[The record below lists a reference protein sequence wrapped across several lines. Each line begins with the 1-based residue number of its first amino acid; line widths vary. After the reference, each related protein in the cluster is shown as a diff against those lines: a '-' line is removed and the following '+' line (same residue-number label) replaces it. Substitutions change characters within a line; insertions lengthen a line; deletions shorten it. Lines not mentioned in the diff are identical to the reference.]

1 MREKTIYEEA
11 IEILKDGLSFLK
23 DEKQK
28 EYFEKTVEYLGNA
41 HDIANNEEKTTLL
54 DDAAVKFANQLC
66 FILFRENTITE
77 ELTTKLRAL
86 ITPEESSKLSAEFN
100 TARQNRIEELNKQH
114 EAIVDEQKEL
124 DIFFG
129 VISGK
134 SVEEAKE
141 LMAKHEAD
149 IKSAMNK

>member
-1 MREKTIYEEA
+1 MEVKTIFQEA
-11 IEILKDGLSFLK
+11 TDILVKGAPLLK
-23 DEKQK
+23 DESQK
-28 EYFEKTVEYLGNA
+28 EYFDKTIEYLNNA
-41 HDIANNEEKTTLL
+41 KNIADTDEKIVLL
-54 DDAAVKFANQLC
+54 DDATVKYANQLC
-66 FILFRENTITE
+66 FILFRENVITDE
-77 ELTTKLRAL
+77 ITTAIRNL
-86 ITPEESSKLSAEFN
+86 ITPEESSRLAGEYNK
-100 TARQNRIEELNKQH
+100 ARQARIDELNKQH

-149 IKSAMNK
+149 IQAQMK

>member
-1 MREKTIYEEA
+1 MDIFQQS
-11 IEILKDGLSFLK
+11 IEILTKGTPLLKNEEQKD
-23 DEKQK
+23 
-28 EYFEKTVEYLGNA
+28 YFNKTIEYLNNA
-41 HDIANNEEKTTLL
+41 KDIANNEEKTALL
-54 DDAAVKFANQLC
+54 SDAAVKYANQIC

-77 ELTTKLRAL
+77 ELTTSIRNL
-86 ITPEESSKLSAEFN
+86 ITPEESSKIANEFN
-100 TARQNRIEELNKQH
+100 TARQDRINELNKQH
-114 EAIVDEQKEL
+114 EVIVEEQKDL

-149 IKSAMNK
+149 IQSVMNK